1 MSKMMQTLKSA
12 LVVLSLFV
20 FFSVGIVY
28 AKDCEADFS
37 CNEADSNYGT
47 CLNEKKACLEEVLA
61 ETRAKK
67 TTLENAISIINGNVN
82 IQQVKISQ
90 TKNEIA
96 VLEREITDL
105 DSRISGLS
113 ISLDRLSTL
122 LVERI
127 RTQYKRE
134 QVNPLTFV
142 ASSKSLAEFVSEFR
156 YLRLAG
162 QQTAQAM
169 QKAENQRLVYDE
181 QKALKEIKQEEIEQ
195 KRQQLQSEQ
204 NVLIGQRQEQQNL
217 LSVTKNDEQKFQQ
230 LLKEAQEQINS
241 IRRYAASR
249 GGSAILSGTT
259 SCDDWGCYY
268 NQRDSSWGN
277 QLIGRSNETVA
288 EVGCLITSIAMIT
301 SHYGKT
307 LTPAQI
313 AGSSNPFFYNTAD
326 MLWTW
331 SGSVNGVMATRTRV
345 GYNASALDAELDSG
359 RPAIV
364 RITAG
369 NSVGTHFVVITKKQ
383 DGKYIMKD
391 PYEADGNDIPFTD
404 KHSLSQITAVDRVT
418 VH

>member
-1 MSKMMQTLKSA
+1 MTKIMHKIRTILIASF
-12 LVVLSLFV
+12 LFLLM
-20 FFSVGIVY
+20 FTNNTY
-28 AKDCEADFS
+28 ARDCEADFS
-37 CNEADSNYGT
+37 CNEADAEYEKCLQDKISCLETN
-47 CLNEKKACLEEVLA
+47 LNETK
-61 ETRAKK
+61 TKK

-105 DSRISGLS
+105 DNRISGLS

-127 RTQYKRE
+127 RSQYKRE
-134 QVNPLTFV
+134 QVNLLSVF
-142 ASSKSLAEFVSEFR
+142 ASTKSLAEFMSQYR

-162 QQTAQAM
+162 KQTAQAM
-169 QKAENQRLVYDE
+169 QKAENQRNVYDE
-181 QKALKEIKQEEIEQ
+181 QKDLKEIKQKEVEI
-195 KRQQLQSEQ
+195 KRAQLQKEQ
-204 NVLIGQRQEQQNL
+204 NTLVGQRQEQQNL

-241 IRRYAASR
+241 IRRYAVSK
-249 GGSAILSGTT
+249 GGSSILSGTT
-259 SCDDWGCYY
+259 QCDAWGCYY
-268 NQRDSSWGN
+268 NQRDSAWGS
-277 QLIGRSNETVA
+277 QLIGRSNENMA
-288 EVGCLITSIAMIT
+288 EVGCLITSVAMIT

-331 SGSVNGVMATRTRV
+331 SGSVNGVTATRTRV
-345 GYNASALDAELDSG
+345 GYNVTALDAELATG

-369 NSVGTHFVVITKKQ
+369 NSVGTHFLVITKKE

-391 PYEADGNDIPFTD
+391 PYEANGNNIPFTD

-418 VH
+418 VQ

>member
-1 MSKMMQTLKSA
+1 MTKIMHKIRRA
-12 LVVLSLFV
+12 LVASFLFLLV
-20 FFSVGIVY
+20 FVNNTY
-28 AKDCEADFS
+28 ARNCETDFS
-37 CNEADSNYGT
+37 CNEADDTYAT
-47 CLNEKKACLEEVLA
+47 CLENKKLCLEEVLA

-67 TTLENAISIINGNVN
+67 STLENAISIINGNVN

-96 VLEREITDL
+96 ILEREITDL
-105 DSRISGLS
+105 DNRISGLS

-127 RTQYKRE
+127 RSQYKRE
-134 QVNPLTFV
+134 QVNPLSVF
-142 ASSKSLAEFVSEFR
+142 ASTKSLAEFMSQYR

-162 QQTAQAM
+162 KQTAQAM
-169 QKAENQRLVYDE
+169 QKAENQRTVYDE
-181 QKALKEIKQEEIEQ
+181 QKDLKEIKQEEVEI
-195 KRQQLQSEQ
+195 KRAQLQKEQ
-204 NVLIGQRQEQQNL
+204 NSLVGQRQEQQNL

-241 IRRYAASR
+241 IRRYAVSK
-249 GGSAILSGTT
+249 GGSSILSGTT
-259 SCDDWGCYY
+259 QCDDWGCYY
-268 NQRDSSWGN
+268 NQRDSAWGS
-277 QLIGRSNETVA
+277 QLIGRSNENMA
-288 EVGCLITSIAMIT
+288 EVGCLITAVAMIT

-331 SGSVNGVMATRTRV
+331 SGSVNGVTATRTRL
-345 GYNASALDAELDSG
+345 GYNVAALDAELATG

-369 NSVGTHFVVITKKQ
+369 NSVGTHFLVITKKE

-391 PYEADGNDIPFTD
+391 PYESNGNNIPFTD

-418 VH
+418 VQ

>member
-1 MSKMMQTLKSA
+1 MSKMIHTIRA
-12 LVVLSLFV
+12 VLVVIFLFSFV
-20 FFSVGIVY
+20 FVKDTY
-28 AKDCEADFS
+28 ARDCEADFS
-37 CNEADSNYGT
+37 CNEADTNYAT
-47 CLNEKKACLEEVLA
+47 CLEEKKACLEEVLA

-105 DSRISGLS
+105 DNRISGLS

-127 RTQYKRE
+127 RSQYKRE
-134 QVNPLTFV
+134 QVNPLSVF
-142 ASSKSLAEFVSEFR
+142 ASTKSLAEFMSEYR

-162 QQTAQAM
+162 KQTAQAM
-169 QKAENQRLVYDE
+169 QKADNQRAVYDE
-181 QKALKEIKQEEIEQ
+181 QKDLKEIKQKEVEA
-195 KRQQLQSEQ
+195 KRNELQQIQ
-204 NVLIGQRQEQQNL
+204 NELVGQRKEQQNL

-241 IRRYAASR
+241 IRRYAVSK
-249 GGSAILSGTT
+249 GGSSILSGTT

-268 NQRDSSWGN
+268 NQRDSEWGT
-277 QLIGRSNETVA
+277 QLIGRSNENMA
-288 EVGCLITSIAMIT
+288 QVGCLITAVAMIT

-307 LTPAQI
+307 LTPSQI

-331 SGSVNGVMATRTRV
+331 SGPVNGVTATRTRV
-345 GYNASALDAELDSG
+345 GYNVSALDAELATG

-364 RITAG
+364 RITAA
-369 NSVGTHFVVITKKQ
+369 NSVGTHFVVVTKKE

-391 PYEADGNDIPFTD
+391 PYESDGNNISFTD
-404 KHSLSQITAVDRVT
+404 KHSLSQITAVDRIV
-418 VH
+418 VQ